1 MNELNKLYSAM
12 LRSWNGV
19 IKEDGKILFTSGGTE
34 YPIRIDEM
42 DLYLPLS
49 NVLENNCMDKVF
61 FHPACENIISKE
73 TEVFKIIR
81 KMTCMKLLEVFRM
94 MPTVLF
100 GIASG
105 DKPKKA
111 WRQETIDMM
120 EPLKAAKSPARKEL
134 NALFARMHIELEED
148 GLDNRFIHFKVS
160 KGGGRSKGT
169 GERVYYKTKPQFPFY
184 NEMVKRLARSEGQS
198 DNQTVEL
205 NNFSVSRAVMK
216 LAVHLFQCIIPAVLA
231 PDDYEFESLV
241 PTAARLISYL
251 GCYEMIAD
259 QINKTQN
266 QFRVDFDKA
275 GIYNIDLNWVE
286 FLEDLPETY
295 RQVPIMDYN
304 SHNTQDETVQGRND
318 LGGLMSLSSNQSNN
332 QNYNNGNN
340 NSNNNNGN
348 NNTNNTNN
356 GNNGNSSVMVGDYDL
371 TPPMM
376 QNGDRY
382 IRAEIDHNNGRVIH
396 HAQSQSG
403 QPVLYYC
410 TRRGNYLQRTEIS
423 NMGNNMGNMMNNMSG
438 INPMMAAM
446 MGINPMMAAMMGTN
460 TNQQPVTAG
469 QPIVS
474 VYPDNN
480 GVQAGVW

>member
-19 IKEDGKILFTSGGTE
+19 IKDDGKILFTSGGVE

-42 DLYLPLS
+42 DMYLPLS

-81 KMTCMKLLEVFRM
+81 KMTCMKLLEVFRL
-94 MPTVLF
+94 MPMVLF

-105 DKPKKA
+105 EKPKKA

-120 EPLKAAKSPARKEL
+120 EPLKAAKSPVRKEL
-134 NALFARMHIELEED
+134 SALFARMHIELEED
-148 GLDNRFIHFKVS
+148 GLDNRFLHFKVS

-184 NEMVKRLARSEGQS
+184 NEMVKRLARSEGQA

-205 NNFSVSRAVMK
+205 NNYSVSRAAMK
-216 LAVHLFQCIIPAVLA
+216 LAVHLFQCVLPAVLA
-231 PDDYEFESLV
+231 PDEYEFESLV
-241 PTAARLISYL
+241 PTAARLVSYL

-259 QINKTQN
+259 QMNKTQN
-266 QFRVDFDKA
+266 QFRGDFDKA

-304 SHNTQDETVQGRND
+304 SHNTQDEAVQGRND
-318 LGGLMSLSSNQSNN
+318 LGGLMSLSSNQNNN
-332 QNYNNGNN
+332 QNYNNGNQN
-340 NSNNNNGN
+340 NNNQNNGNNNNGN
-348 NNTNNTNN
+348 NN
-356 GNNGNSSVMVGDYDL
+356 GNNNVMVGDYDL
-371 TPPMM
+371 TAPVM

-382 IRAEIDHNNGRVIH
+382 IRAEIDHNNGQVLH

-410 TRRGNYLQRTEIS
+410 TRRGNYLQRAEIN
-423 NMGNNMGNMMNNMSG
+423 NMNNGMGNMMNTNNMM
-438 INPMMAAM
+438 NPMMAAM

-460 TNQQPVTAG
+460 MNNRPVTAN

-474 VYPDNN
+474 VYPDNG